1 MNTSWVLFWIASIT
15 FFMQSLD
22 TTMLYIAIPAIAD
35 ALHQPVLRMEMIV
48 ISYVITVVAFTPVN
62 GWLAERFGEK
72 KTYLLAIAIFMLG
85 SLLCLTANSVISLSG
100 FRFIQGIGGALMLP
114 IIRTVILRTTP
125 QSMKLIFLNRI
136 TLLGLLGTMIG
147 PVLGSML
154 VDLFS
159 WRIIFIANIPLAFIC
174 LFLANKHVPNETLR
188 MRRNADSYG
197 LVLMVLM
204 LLTAAFILTAMPKNI
219 IPTPLALLLGLSG
232 AGLAYLYFRRDVA
245 NRETLFP
252 TALFEI
258 RTFSIGIL
266 GGILTRVLLSSTPVV
281 LSLMLQT
288 TLDCNRMETSMILL
302 LFSIGALL
310 SKVIFE
316 PMIKRA
322 GYRKLLMFTTGFT
335 SFFILTLGF
344 AVQGKST
351 MQIGAIAAVLGIL
364 ISTLHSAENT
374 LAFSNLDNATYN
386 SGNNVLT
393 ITQLISVM
401 VSMALTFPVL
411 RVLSRYEIALNL
423 NSFSLLFL
431 LLGMGLPMCCLVFKQ
446 LNEEDGHH
454 FIHGR

>member
-1 MNTSWVLFWIASIT
+1 
-15 FFMQSLD
+15 
-22 TTMLYIAIPAIAD
+22 MLYIAIPAIAD
-35 ALHQPVLRMEMIV
+35 SLHQPVLHMEMIV

-72 KTYLLAIAIFMLG
+72 KTYLLAIGIFMLG
-85 SLLCLTANSVISLSG
+85 SLLCITANSVISLSA

-125 QSMKLIFLNRI
+125 QAMKLIFLNRI
-136 TLLGLLGTMIG
+136 TLLGLLGTMVG
-147 PVLGSML
+147 PLLGSVL
-154 VDLFS
+154 VNLFS
-159 WRIIFIANIPLAFIC
+159 WRIIFIANIPLSLVC
-174 LFLANKHVPNETLR
+174 LLLAAKHIPNETLSIE
-188 MRRNADSYG
+188 RRADPYG

-204 LLTAAFILTAMPKNI
+204 LFMTAFTLTAMPKNI
-219 IPTPLALLLGLSG
+219 ISTPVALLLCLSG
-232 AGLAYLYFRRDVA
+232 TGLAFLYFKRDITRREA
-245 NRETLFP
+245 LFP
-252 TALFEI
+252 AELFEI
-258 RTFSIGIL
+258 KTFSIGIL

-288 TLDCNRMETSMILL
+288 TLDCKPVETSIILL
-302 LFSIGALL
+302 LFSTGALL

-322 GYRKLLMFTTGFT
+322 GYRKLLMVTTGFT
-335 SFFILTLGF
+335 SLFILAMSF
-344 AVQGKST
+344 AVQEKSM
-351 MQIGAIAAVLGIL
+351 MQIGIIAAILGIL
-364 ISTLHSAENT
+364 ISTLHSAEST
-374 LAFSNLDNATYN
+374 LAFSNLSNSTYN

-411 RVLSRYEIALNL
+411 RFLSHYEVVFKL

-431 LLGMGLPMCCLVFKQ
+431 LLGIGLPICCLVFKH